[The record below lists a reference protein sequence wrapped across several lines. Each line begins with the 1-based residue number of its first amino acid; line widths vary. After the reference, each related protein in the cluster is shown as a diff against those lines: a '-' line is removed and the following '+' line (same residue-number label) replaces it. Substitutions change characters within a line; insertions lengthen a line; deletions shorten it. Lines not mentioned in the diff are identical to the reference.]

1 MSSVELAWIYSS
13 LARRVQDGPGDKKDQ
28 RSLYAEGVFLE
39 KRSMDRNPGA
49 CPVGHLQLEIPL
61 IAAVIN
67 AARS

>member
-1 MSSVELAWIYSS
+1 M
-13 LARRVQDGPGDKKDQ
+13 QDGPGDKQDQ

-49 CPVGHLQLEIPL
+49 CPVGHLEIPL